1 MSLAPSSA
9 SFSTTDLTLAK
20 PEPSTVFS
28 AGTIGIVASNMSPSR
43 NSGSRSVYCRDA
55 LIRFRSPLPGCSAMP
70 VCTNTLA
77 IIGFFGI
84 GVNSPSFIRPS
95 KNEREALTVRMDSLS
110 MVTRATTGLEYS
122 RCMRLFAT
130 NSRAIIVRGLTRL
143 SPFNTKR
150 SGRFRSVNSRSC
162 SYESNKLVRTISRSS
177 YRSILSRRTTASVIY
192 AGQTEE
198 MTSSLPKS
206 STAARLK
213 PSSPVV

>member
-9 SFSTTDLTLAK
+9 SFSTADLTLAK

-55 LIRFRSPLPGCSAMP
+55 LIRFRSPLPSCSAMP

-162 SYESNKLVRTISRSS
+162 SYESNKLVLVSVNIVSPNHGISNIRWANRGNDFILAQEQHCSKIKALFAGRVITI
-177 YRSILSRRTTASVIY
+177 V
-192 AGQTEE
+192 
-198 MTSSLPKS
+198 
-206 STAARLK
+206 
-213 PSSPVV
+213 